1 MLYRIL
7 ITSFLFVFMLSTA
20 RAESEAAT
28 SVVGSWTLYKDDQK
42 PQGIAHSENL
52 HVWKDGKFYIEK
64 DKPLQGTY
72 NVIDNQIH
80 MWVQIGNQQV
90 PINFVFKMKNGEM
103 HFKHEGEGW
112 TYYKK
117 AAAHAH
123 PSKFG
128 L

>member
-7 ITSFLFVFMLSTA
+7 ITSFLFVFMLSSA
-20 RAESEAAT
+20 RAEVAP

-42 PQGIAHSENL
+42 PKGLDHSENL
-52 HVWKDGKFYIEK
+52 HLWEDGKFYIEK
-64 DKPLQGTY
+64 NKPLQGTY

-80 MWVQIGNQQV
+80 MWVQIGSQQV
-90 PINFVFKMKNGEM
+90 PINFVFKLENGEM
-103 HFKHEGEGW
+103 QFKHQDEGW

-117 AAAHAH
+117 AEALAH